1 MKKVICISIVLI
13 SLTAIYLSARW
24 YQKEMIAQNEIDA
37 RRQYVLCE
45 RLEKNMNKDEV
56 LGVLSEYGNFKY
68 GESSSGGRSS
78 EIFGNY
84 DDASVIGESTV
95 HLVFLDEK
103 YDNAYI
109 KTFDQGKSVCASQ

>member
-1 MKKVICISIVLI
+1 
-13 SLTAIYLSARW
+13 
-24 YQKEMIAQNEIDA
+24 MIAQDEINV
-37 RRQYVLCE
+37 RRQYILCE
-45 RLEKNMNKDEV
+45 RLQKNMNKEEV
-56 LGVLSEYGNFKY
+56 LSILSEYGNFNY

-84 DDASVIGESTV
+84 DDASIIGESTV

-109 KTFDQGKSVCASQ
+109 KIFDQGKSVCAAQ